1 MGTGEDVKSFLTKF
15 KLLAQKSYID
25 FVPPTLA
32 VMAHK
37 RLRPEYQTQINISMI
52 KNFDQLVATAIQ
64 VEDQMKGAKNLK
76 EPPKPE
82 HSKFRQLAF
91 ENKNK
96 NNRPRHQIAAV
107 QNEWETVELSAIQN
121 FQRTSN
127 IKPTQIDT
135 PLGNN
140 TIKQIGNQNQPNK
153 KLEEEFK
160 HLRNLV
166 EKLLSQNASQ
176 TEEQK
181 RKPRKCF
188 KCSETGHIATECT
201 KPGVCCF
208 KSKKDGVITANY
220 PECSKSENPK

>member
-15 KLLAQKSYID
+15 KLLAQKSHID

-82 HSKFRQLAF
+82 HSKFKHLAF
-91 ENKNK
+91 DSRNT
-96 NNRPRHQIAAV
+96 NNRPRHQLAAV
-107 QNEWETVELSAIQN
+107 QNESETVEVSAIQN

-127 IKPTQIDT
+127 IKPTQIET
-135 PLGNN
+135 PLDNN
-140 TIKQIGNQNQPNK
+140 TIKQMGDQNQANK
-153 KLEEEFK
+153 KLEEEVK

-166 EKLLSQNASQ
+166 ETLLSQKAS
-176 TEEQK
+176 
-181 RKPRKCF
+181 
-188 KCSETGHIATECT
+188 
-201 KPGVCCF
+201 
-208 KSKKDGVITANY
+208 
-220 PECSKSENPK
+220 